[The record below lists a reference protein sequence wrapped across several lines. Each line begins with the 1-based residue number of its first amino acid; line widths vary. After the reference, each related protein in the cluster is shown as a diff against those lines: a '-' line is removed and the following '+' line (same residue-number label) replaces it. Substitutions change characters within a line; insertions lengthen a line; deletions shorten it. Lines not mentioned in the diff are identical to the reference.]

1 MTRQGPDFAEDIARL
16 HERGELERL
25 RAALAKS
32 EAERD
37 EARNQA
43 EVAYNEHMNCG
54 MAIVVLKREA
64 AAMLAALQ
72 AADAYAAGVEEMRNG
87 GIDIATMDDLRA
99 NWIACRAKVPA

>member
-1 MTRQGPDFAEDIARL
+1 MTRQGPDFAEDIAKL
-16 HERGELERL
+16 HERGELELL

-32 EAERD
+32 EAEIIDLRAALA
-37 EARNQA
+37 EANNGGLKAAYQA
-43 EVAYNEHMNCG
+43 QQCG
-54 MAIVVLKREA
+54 GKLIACLV
-64 AAMLAALQ
+64 ALQ